1 MKVLV
6 TGASGFVGW
15 ELCSRLHKEG
25 NEVIGALRRGTSVLP
40 SGVERRV
47 VGYMNG
53 TTQWDSSIRDVA
65 AVIHLAA
72 RTHIIDD
79 RSADPLAEYRRVN
92 VEGTRRLAYE
102 AAKAGVKRF
111 VFLSSIKVNGE
122 RTYRDSFNE
131 NDTARPED
139 FYGISKY
146 EAENV
151 LKDVCNSSNMEY
163 VILRS
168 PLVYGPKVKAN
179 FLKLM
184 KIIDSGMPL
193 PLGSVKNQRS
203 LIYIGNLVDAIV
215 KCIEHPAAANKTFL
229 VSDGEDL
236 STPELIE
243 RLSDSMGVKSKLFN
257 FPVSLLKIAAAVAG
271 KSAEIERLT
280 GNLTIDS
287 TKIRTELDW
296 IPPYSVSEGL
306 KLTAQ
311 WYKNEKIV

>member
-47 VGYMNG
+47 VGDMNG
-53 TTQWDSSIRDVA
+53 TTQWGSAIRDVA

-72 RTHIIDD
+72 RTHILDD
-79 RSADPLAEYRRVN
+79 ASSDSLAEYRSVN
-92 VEGTRRLAYE
+92 VEGTRRLVSE

-122 RTYRDSFNE
+122 QTFDNAFNE
-131 NDTARPED
+131 KAKPDPED
-139 FYGISKY
+139 AYGISKL
-146 EAENV
+146 EAEEV
-151 LKDVCNSSNMEY
+151 IKEVCCSSNMEY

-184 KIIDSGMPL
+184 RIVNSGLPL
-193 PLGSVKNQRS
+193 PLGNIKNRRS
-203 LIYIGNLVDAIV
+203 LIYIGNLVDAII
-215 KCIEHPAAANKTFL
+215 KCIEHPSAANKTYML
-229 VSDGEDL
+229 SDGEDL
-236 STPELIE
+236 STPELIQ
-243 RLSDSMGVKSKLFN
+243 RLSSALGVKSRLFK
-257 FPVSLLKIAAAVAG
+257 FPVPLLRMAAAVAG
-271 KSAEIERLT
+271 RSAEVNRLI

-287 TKIRTELDW
+287 SKIRNELDW
-296 IPPYSVSEGL
+296 TPPYTVSEGL
-306 KLTAQ
+306 RLTAQ
-311 WYKNEKIV
+311 WYKNEKSF